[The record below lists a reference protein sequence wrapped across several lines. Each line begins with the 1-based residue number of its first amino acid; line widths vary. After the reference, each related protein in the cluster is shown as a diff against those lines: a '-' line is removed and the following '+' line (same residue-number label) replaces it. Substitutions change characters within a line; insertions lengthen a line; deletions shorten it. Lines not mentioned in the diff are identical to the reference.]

1 MNYHFLVS
9 KAETVVGLLLLLVAV
24 VVVTPWLSND
34 LASKCNGLVSKLEDT
49 EATVC
54 KPDKWLLLGYI
65 LSRNLRLSFKKFW
78 KEIR

>member
-1 MNYHFLVS
+1 MNYYFLVS

-54 KPDKWLLLGYI
+54 KPDK
-65 LSRNLRLSFKKFW
+65 
-78 KEIR
+78 